1 MSLRLFSS
9 FIIKTKNPCIKCI
22 NYIEYKYPNM
32 YDEIYS
38 NERVLGKCSLFGN
51 ENLVTGEI
59 EYAHALVCRVD
70 ELKCGRNG
78 KYFNTIIIQK

>member
-1 MSLRLFSS
+1 
-9 FIIKTKNPCIKCI
+9 
-22 NYIEYKYPNM
+22 M